1 MAVKKTGAA
10 AKTVARTAVAPKDTE
25 KTAEAANIAPATG
38 FGPSGA
44 PQQDSGNIDPGHIA
58 VDNDPRAGTSKTQN
72 QIDFNDPRP
81 DKGPEAVAQALNV
94 QGLPTKT
101 ASDADKE

>member
-1 MAVKKTGAA
+1 MAVKKPSAS
-10 AKTVARTAVAPKDTE
+10 AKTVA
-25 KTAEAANIAPATG
+25 KTAAAPNDAGSADAANIPAATD
-38 FGPSGA
+38 FDPSGA
-44 PQQDSGNIDPGHIA
+44 PIQDSGNIDAAHMA

-81 DKGPEAVAQALNV
+81 DKGSEAVAAALNE

-101 ASDADKE
+101 EVDAETKK

>member
-10 AKTVARTAVAPKDTE
+10 AKTVATTAVAPKNTE
-25 KTAEAANIAPATG
+25 TAEAANIAPATG
-38 FGPSGA
+38 FDPSGA

-81 DKGPEAVAQALNV
+81 DKGPEVVTAALNE

-101 ASDADKE
+101 ASDSDKK